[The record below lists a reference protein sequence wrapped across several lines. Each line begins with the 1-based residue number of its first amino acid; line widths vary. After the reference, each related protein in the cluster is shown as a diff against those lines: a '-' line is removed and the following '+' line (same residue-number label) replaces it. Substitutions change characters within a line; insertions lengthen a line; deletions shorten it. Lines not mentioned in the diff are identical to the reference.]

1 MFLAVFKNNLFSCV
15 RGHVPTLNC
24 SSIAVSRCPKLF
36 KGALAEWCQ
45 KTPSKARTDLNWHH
59 RLKQKVCSLGQWW
72 RLAHNGRLHD
82 RKPTF
87 NDEGISGHCQGRP
100 RPVSFTPLPKKQES
114 CIALKART
122 HNLTSSTW
130 RSKPPVC
137 NYNLQLF
144 DSTRVFNVRVPLAS
158 LSVHSGARAFCCP
171 RPKKPILDEELSSS
185 QQDSRE
191 SVPFQQDAKPP
202 APQHEHFQ
210 FKELYENPWT
220 IPNFLCMARIMLA
233 PVLGYLIIEH
243 YFHISLGL
251 FMLAGATDLLD
262 GWIARNWPSQKS
274 ALGSALDPLA
284 DKILISVLYVSLTYA
299 NLIPAPLTALVISRD
314 VALIAAV
321 FYVRY
326 KTVPPP
332 VTLSK
337 FFNPCYTTAQ
347 LKPTFISKVNTAVQL
362 LLVAASVASP
372 VFHYTDSLLLQSLWY
387 ITALT
392 TVSSSYSYYHY
403 GRKTVEILN
412 RPK

>member
-1 MFLAVFKNNLFSCV
+1 MFLAVCKNNLFSCV

-24 SSIAVSRCPKLF
+24 SNIAVTKWPKLF
-36 KGALAEWCQ
+36 KGASAEWCQ
-45 KTPSKARTDLNWHH
+45 KARTDLNWHH

-72 RLAHNGRLHD
+72 RLAHNDRLHD
-82 RKPTF
+82 RKSTF
-87 NDEGISGHCQGRP
+87 NGEGISDHCQGHSW
-100 RPVSFTPLPKKQES
+100 PVSFTPLPKNQES
-114 CIALKART
+114 CLALKTRT
-122 HNLTSSTW
+122 RNLTSLTL

-144 DSTRVFNVRVPLAS
+144 DSTRVFNARVPLAN
-158 LSVHSGARAFCCP
+158 LPVHSGARGFCCP

-191 SVPFQQDAKPP
+191 SASCQQDAKPP
-202 APQHEHFQ
+202 APHHEHFQ

-233 PVLGYLIIEH
+233 PVLGYLIVER

-314 VALIAAV
+314 IALIAAV

-347 LKPTFISKVNTAVQL
+347 LKPTFISKVNTAIQL

-403 GRKTVEILN
+403 GRKTVKILN
-412 RPK
+412 RTK